1 MSSAPLLAPSVRKAS
16 FDDVPRLAV
25 ALGRAFDSDPP
36 MRWFLRD
43 DERRVELARQMFD
56 VMLRTVHIS
65 RDACYTTEDVAGGAL
80 WVPPGRWALG
90 FLQQLRLLPGMIRV
104 FGRDLPRAQRG
115 LAVMDSG
122 HPRRP
127 HWYLDSLGVE
137 PESQGRGIGSALMRP
152 VLERCD
158 RDRMPAYLNAGSP
171 RSRNLYMRHGFRVTE
186 EFRLPEQGPPLWRM
200 WREPQGDAKADPKP
214 GMND

>member
-1 MSSAPLLAPSVRKAS
+1 MSSAPLLAPSVRKVS
-16 FDDVPRLAV
+16 FDDVPCLAV
-25 ALGRAFDSDPP
+25 VLGRAFDSDPP

-56 VMLRTVHIS
+56 VMLRTVHVS

-171 RSRNLYMRHGFRVTE
+171 RSRDLYMRHAFQVTE

-200 WREPQGDAKADPKP
+200 WREPQGK
-214 GMND
+214 

>member
-1 MSSAPLLAPSVRKAS
+1 MSSAPTLAPSVRKVTY
-16 FDDVPRLAV
+16 DDVPQLAV

-43 DERRVELARQMFD
+43 DDRRIELARQMFD
-56 VMLRTVHIS
+56 VMLRTVHVA
-65 RDACYTTEDVAGGAL
+65 RDACYTTDDVIGGAL
-80 WVPPGRWALG
+80 WVPPGRWRLG
-90 FLQQLRLLPGMIRV
+90 LLQQLKLLPGMIRV

-115 LAVMDSG
+115 LTVMDSG

-137 PESQGRGIGSALMRP
+137 PEWQGRGIGSALMRP

-158 RDRMPAYLNAGSP
+158 SEQVPAYLNAGSP
-171 RSRNLYMRHGFRVTE
+171 RSRDLYMRHGFKVTE
-186 EFRLPEQGPPLWRM
+186 EFRLPERGPPLWRM
-200 WREPQGDAKADPKP
+200 WRDPQRLA
-214 GMND
+214 